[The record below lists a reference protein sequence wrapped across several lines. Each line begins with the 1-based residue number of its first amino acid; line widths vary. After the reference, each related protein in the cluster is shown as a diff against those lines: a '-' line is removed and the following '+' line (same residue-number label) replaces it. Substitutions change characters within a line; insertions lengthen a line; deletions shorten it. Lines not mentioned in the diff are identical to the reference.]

1 MSLLSIND
9 ASVVRG
15 GTRLLD
21 GLNLEI
27 AHGEHTA
34 ILGPNG
40 SGKSTLIKMITRQ
53 IYPLARPDG
62 APVVTIFG
70 HARWDVF
77 QLRTRLGIVSA
88 DLHQAFAGD
97 TARRGREA
105 VLSGFFASQG
115 LAGHHTVTSEMRRQ
129 ADDVLTLLHAAQLA
143 DKPLAQMSTGEA
155 RRILIA
161 RALAPNPEALI
172 LDEPTAGLDLVA
184 RRRFAET
191 LRHVAQRGTTII
203 LVTHHVE
210 EILPEIGRV
219 VLLQNGRV
227 FRDGPKSEVLT
238 SEALSTTFG
247 APIRVR
253 AGAYYA
259 AEMGSGD

>member
-1 MSLLSIND
+1 MSLLTINN
-9 ASVVRG
+9 ATVVRG
-15 GTRLLD
+15 GKRLLD
-21 GLNLEI
+21 GLTLNI
-27 AHGEHTA
+27 SPGEHTA

-40 SGKSTLIKMITRQ
+40 AGKSTLIKLITRQ
-53 IYPLARPDG
+53 LYPLIHPDDT
-62 APVVTIFG
+62 PVVTIFG
-70 HARWDVF
+70 QARWDVF

-88 DLHQAFAGD
+88 DLHQAFTGD
-97 TARRGREA
+97 TARHGREA

-115 LAGHHTVTSEMRRQ
+115 LARHHAVTPKMREQ
-129 ADDVLTLLHAAQLA
+129 AEDALALLEATSLA

-161 RALAPNPEALI
+161 RALAPHPEALI

-191 LRHVAQRGTTII
+191 LRHIAQRGTTVI

-210 EILPEIGRV
+210 EILPEMGRV

-238 SEALSTTFG
+238 SAALSAAFD
-247 APIRVR
+247 APIKVHP
-253 AGAYYA
+253 GTYYA
-259 AEMGSGD
+259 AEIKDAG